1 MKIEFCCEEMRKA
14 IIVGN
19 AAVDWRYE
27 GKAEKVV
34 RIRDTCA
41 DYPGAYLTTCPYC
54 DAKIKISVKEHRL
67 TKAQYQKLQFVL
79 GKVDLEII
87 GKEEQLE
94 DLKIEIAEAKKA
106 YAEGMKR
113 LAEYEAAH
121 KGKK

>member
-1 MKIEFCCEEMRKA
+1 MTKK
-14 IIVGN
+14 
-19 AAVDWRYE
+19 
-27 GKAEKVV
+27 KHK
-34 RIRDTCA
+34 
-41 DYPGAYLTTCPYC
+41 
-54 DAKIKISVKEHRL
+54 L

-79 GKVDLEII
+79 GKVGIEII